1 MKNKQ
6 FSNGRI
12 HGSRFEEAVYH
23 DGYLAFS
30 VSPFDQDF
38 ENEIEDGVLPHI
50 KVLTTKGYC
59 PISSCHGHYEHGK
72 WMPWYVMIALG
83 DNAVRQ
89 KQTILDA
96 IKNIPGIYTET
107 RKQSANVVNGKTVFG
122 KVDLDKE
129 YEELNKMFLRKN
141 TTWEYLYISLFQHR
155 TIYNKIAKLLFFTHS
170 KNRLF
175 YALERLPYE
184 HIN

>member
-1 MKNKQ
+1 MKYL
-6 FSNGRI
+6 FS
-12 HGSRFEEAVYH
+12 S
-23 DGYLAFS
+23 
-30 VSPFDQDF
+30 
-38 ENEIEDGVLPHI
+38 
-50 KVLTTKGYC
+50 TT
-59 PISSCHGHYEHGK
+59 ILLL
-72 WMPWYVMIALG
+72 I
-83 DNAVRQ
+83 
-89 KQTILDA
+89 ILDA

-107 RKQSANVVNGKTVFG
+107 RKQSANVINGKTVFD

-170 KNRLF
+170 KNKLF
-175 YALERLPYE
+175 YALERLPDE